1 MDEVKQKAI
10 TPFDYIK
17 SITETKVDL
26 MLDESTEKAY
36 VPFVINNGLSTDK
49 ECLIMVQELNI
60 RSNIPKHAQYE
71 FLLNM
76 ISKKKRYLKYPKSV
90 AKSENLEIIQEYYR
104 CNVQKA
110 QEILSILNDEQISII
125 KTKMNRGGKNE

>member
-1 MDEVKQKAI
+1 MEEAKPKAI

-17 SITETKVDL
+17 SITETKIDL
-26 MLDESTEKAY
+26 MVDEAAEKAY

-49 ECLIMVQELNI
+49 ECLIMVQELNV

-76 ISKKKRYLKYPKSV
+76 ISKKKRYLKYPKSI
-90 AKSENLEIIQEYYR
+90 AKSENLGIIQEYYQ

-110 QEILSILNDEQISII
+110 QEILSILNDDQISII
-125 KTKMNRGGKNE
+125 KTKMNRGGRHE

>member
-1 MDEVKQKAI
+1 MDEVKQKALS
-10 TPFDYIK
+10 PFDFIK
-17 SITETKVDL
+17 SITDSKINLMVD
-26 MLDESTEKAY
+26 EATEKAY
-36 VPFVINNGLSTDK
+36 VPFVVNNGLSTDK

-76 ISKKKRYLKYPKSV
+76 ISKKRRYLKYPKSA
-90 AKSENLEIIQEYYR
+90 AKSEHLGIIQDYYQ
-104 CNVQKA
+104 CNSQKA
-110 QEILSILNDEQISII
+110 LEILSLLNEEQISII